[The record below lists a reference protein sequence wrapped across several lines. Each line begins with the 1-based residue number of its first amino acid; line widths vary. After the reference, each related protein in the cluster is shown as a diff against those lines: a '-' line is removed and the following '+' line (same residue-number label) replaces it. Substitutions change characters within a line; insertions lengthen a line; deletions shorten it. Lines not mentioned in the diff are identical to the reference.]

1 MEERAAALY
10 RRFARE
16 ARPES
21 PYAPLWQEMAREEDE
36 HAAGVLDASWT
47 LPSHQ
52 GWRVNLEGWTDA
64 MREIELRL
72 ERAEQLP
79 PTASDDD
86 RVSAALEIELGEMDA
101 LRHAAIGAACGQRP
115 DDDDDHLSRLA
126 ETAAAAS
133 SDGHVLALANIARA
147 RRRLATAH

>member
-1 MEERAAALY
+1 MNPPRDQAVINGQDTTTSVTTVQNYVGGRWVASDAKQFGEVY
-10 RRFARE
+10 NPARGE
-16 ARPES
+16 VIAKV
-21 PYAPLWQEMAREEDE
+21 PL
-36 HAAGVLDASWT
+36 G
-47 LPSHQ
+47 
-52 GWRVNLEGWTDA
+52 
-64 MREIELRL
+64 
-72 ERAEQLP
+72 
-79 PTASDDD
+79 TASDVD

-101 LRHAAIGAACGQRP
+101 LRLAAIGAACGQRP